1 MKAKWIENGTAT
13 KEFICSETKPN
24 IFLIGDSIRQ
34 GYCATVK
41 EKLADTAEVFYF
53 ADNCRS
59 TQYAIFN
66 MKSWA
71 GMFNDPSRV
80 DVVHFNC
87 GHWDVAHFHGV
98 EDSLTSIE
106 EYERNINVIIK
117 LLKRF
122 FPNAKL
128 IFATS
133 SPMNTNRLFMN
144 ETNPRSNEEIDR
156 YNKSAVE
163 IAKKHGVAI
172 NDLNSYMRSW
182 GSECFSDT
190 CHLTTE
196 AFAILGNEVARILK
210 EFIET

>member
-1 MKAKWIENGTAT
+1 MSTKWIENGTET
-13 KEFICSETKPN
+13 KEFVCSEAKPN
-24 IFLIGDSIRQ
+24 IFLIGDSIRK
-34 GYCATVK
+34 GYCATVR

-80 DVVHFNC
+80 DIVHFNF

-98 EDSLTSIE
+98 ELSLTSIE
-106 EYERNINVIIK
+106 EYERNLNVIIE

-128 IFATS
+128 IFATT
-133 SPMNTNRLFMN
+133 SPMNPNRLLMN
-144 ETNPRSNEEIDR
+144 EGNPRSDEEIDR
-156 YNKSAVE
+156 YNDVAV
-163 IAKKHGVAI
+163 AVARKHGVTVS
-172 NDLNSYMRSW
+172 DLNAYMRNW
-182 GSECFSDT
+182 NSECYADA
-190 CHLTTE
+190 CHLTPT
-196 AFAILGNEVARILK
+196 AFAMLGEEVARRLR
-210 EFIET
+210 EFI

>member
-1 MKAKWIENGTAT
+1 MNTKWIENGTAT
-13 KEFICSETKPN
+13 KEFVCSETKPN
-24 IFLIGDSIRQ
+24 IFLIGDSIRK
-34 GYCATVK
+34 GYCATVR

-80 DVVHFNC
+80 NVVHFNC

-98 EDSLTSIE
+98 ELSLTSID
-106 EYERNINVIIK
+106 EYKRNLNVIIE

-128 IFATS
+128 IFATTT
-133 SPMNTNRLFMN
+133 PMNPDRLSKI
-144 ETNPRSNEEIDR
+144 EPNPRSDEEIDR
-156 YNKSAVE
+156 YNEVAVE
-163 IAKKHGVAI
+163 VARKHGVTVS
-172 NDLNSYMRSW
+172 DLNSYMRNW
-182 GSECFSDT
+182 GSECYADA
-190 CHLTTE
+190 CHLTPA
-196 AFAILGNEVARILK
+196 AFAALGEEVARRLRS
-210 EFIET
+210 FI